1 MTFDLQFI
9 IIIHNHDINNSNKK
23 NNDNE
28 INVGIFYRY
37 GFQYNVL
44 GKLLVNFWNLDLFVG
59 SKSPIPLLVQ
69 ESGLNIVLHS
79 ASAKVPEVNK
89 SFKEY
94 LL

>member
-44 GKLLVNFWNLDLFVG
+44 GKLLVNF
-59 SKSPIPLLVQ
+59 
-69 ESGLNIVLHS
+69 
-79 ASAKVPEVNK
+79 
-89 SFKEY
+89 
-94 LL
+94 